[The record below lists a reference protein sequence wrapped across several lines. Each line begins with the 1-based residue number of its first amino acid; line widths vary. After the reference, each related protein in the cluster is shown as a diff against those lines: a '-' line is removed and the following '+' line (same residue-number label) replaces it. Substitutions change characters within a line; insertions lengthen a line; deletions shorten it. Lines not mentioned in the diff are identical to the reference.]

1 MKAII
6 AAAIAI
12 AALVVLLSL
21 DSKASAVV
29 APGRTISLAW
39 DKSESTSVVGY
50 KIYRGETSGNYTFTA
65 TVGDVASYTLA
76 NQPFEKLYYTVT
88 AIDANGL
95 ESIFSNEINTL
106 ELDGGNLKLGIAN
119 TISVKFDV
127 VKGYS
132 YTIES
137 STDFVAWRIESDFV
151 CTNTENRTFVY
162 PNTGVQR
169 FYRAKIRP

>member
-1 MKAII
+1 VKAVI

-12 AALVVLLSL
+12 AALVILLSL

-29 APGRTISLAW
+29 PGLRTISLAW
-39 DKSESTSVVGY
+39 DKSTSPSVVGY
-50 KIYRGETSGNYTFTA
+50 KIYRGETSGNYTFSV
-65 TVGDVASYTLA
+65 TVGDVGSYTLA
-76 NQPFEKLYYTVT
+76 NQPFEKLYYTAT

-106 ELDGGNLKLGIAN
+106 ELDGGNLKLGISD
-119 TISVKFDV
+119 TVSVKFDV

-137 STDFVAWRIESDFV
+137 STNFVNWTIESDFV

-162 PNTGVQR
+162 PNTGMQR